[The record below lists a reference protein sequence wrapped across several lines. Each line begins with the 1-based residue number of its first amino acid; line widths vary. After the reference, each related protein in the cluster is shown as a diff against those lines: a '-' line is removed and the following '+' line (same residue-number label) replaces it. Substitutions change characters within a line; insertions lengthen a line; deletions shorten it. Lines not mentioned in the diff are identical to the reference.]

1 MSGWLR
7 LIALNAQRRFGLS
20 AGTAICAAFAAIAS
34 ALALFFLLLAA
45 FIWLSARYGGV
56 TAGLGLG
63 LLFLALALIATLAS
77 VLSRRRTIERARLQL
92 EARRSA
98 SAGLLDPKLM
108 AMGYQIAQSIGW
120 RRLVTLGAVA
130 VLAAGVAREWVGR
143 AEEATTNEK
152 PDAES

>member
-7 LIALNAQRRFGLS
+7 LIALNAQHRLGLS
-20 AGTAICAAFAAIAS
+20 AGTAIWAALAAIAS

-45 FIWLSARYGGV
+45 FIWLSARYGSV
-56 TAGLGLG
+56 TAGVGLG

-77 VLSRRRTIERARLQL
+77 VLSRRRTIERARREL

-108 AMGYQIAQSIGW
+108 AMGYQIGQSIGW
-120 RRLVTLGAVA
+120 RRLVTLAAVA
-130 VLAAGVAREWVGR
+130 VLAAGVSREWAGR
-143 AEEATTNEK
+143 AKEATTNEE

>member
-20 AGTAICAAFAAIAS
+20 AGTAIWAALAAIAS

-77 VLSRRRTIERARLQL
+77 VLRRRRTIERARLQL

-108 AMGYQIAQSIGW
+108 AMGYQIGQSIGW

-143 AEEATTNEK
+143 TEQATTNED
-152 PDAES
+152 PEAES